1 MSMTSRLA
9 AALLTTSAL
18 VAPSLAWAQSE
29 PAVPAEPPLA
39 EEPAAAPAP
48 EDDLEVSIPV
58 GEIVVTGARTSNVAK
73 FSDQVVSILSSA
85 EIARTGEGDIA
96 GALGRVTGL
105 SVVGSGYVYVRG

>member
-18 VAPSLAWAQSE
+18 VAPSLAWAQND
-29 PAVPAEPPLA
+29 PADAPSAG
-39 EEPAAAPAP
+39 EPAAAPAP
-48 EDDLEVSIPV
+48 AGQEDDLEVSVPG

-85 EIARTGEGDIA
+85 EIARSPS
-96 GALGRVTGL
+96 ALSSSPGG
-105 SVVGSGYVYVRG
+105 